1 MEDSQVIPK
10 VSLAENRSLPFAPVL
25 GPVLFL
31 WLGTLSSATW
41 CQWLPEQTLPTL
53 WIACCFA
60 SVALFHRDLS
70 TLLLQTLIPFFL
82 GIAIT
87 PPPWQPADLPSAPI
101 RISGEVVSPPRFVRT
116 RSGSPNIV
124 HLRMRLDR
132 LIGASGHE
140 PGQLIIEVPADL
152 LHVGR
157 GARVE
162 IQLSEGEGVLRKVSR
177 WGGAHSDAH
186 ENIFGIFDL
195 LRQDLSLRWQPIAK
209 GWASALVLGE
219 RKLLPP
225 EVIDTYRETGL
236 AHLLAISGLHVGLLL
251 GILKGLGR
259 RLPGR
264 TARAWSLLIPVIVIM
279 QTLLSGADAPAIRA
293 TTTAILIVWG
303 FNSGR
308 VLSPI
313 HTLSICVAIWC
324 MTGKAPPDPGATIS
338 LTAILALMLQKK
350 PDNPLDE
357 MGLNSKSVESGW
369 TLPIRSGY
377 VAFFGAHAS
386 LIWWSPLICFWGPL
400 LTLLILPW
408 IMGVIIVA
416 IGSLVLLPWISLE
429 AWIPVWNVLVAGL
442 INLPEAFDQLPGTP
456 FILPPLSPISWT
468 LIFTLTLL
476 FLTSRIR
483 SFPFAMPAASMT
495 LICSLWL
502 PLILQEPRLHV
513 ELLSRGRGQ
522 ALFINDG
529 KTRLLFDAGDT
540 SAHDGGLARM
550 QQRLWKYGVQ
560 KIDALFLS
568 HPHLDHQGAVPGLIQ
583 QGAISRIVVTENYDS
598 FPTGQTMLQLAQ
610 LNSVPVT
617 RIRCGQLWELGK
629 YRITVI
635 SVGIPMQLNPSA
647 NDLSPLLL
655 IEREGQSLLTTGD
668 ATSPVLASSPILGP
682 LDHALLPHH
691 GAPTRGIKEWIS
703 SLQPRYLW
711 IARSNK
717 IPLQTIQ
724 ELRFYSGFQQL
735 FNQEKWRLTENGGGL
750 PPYPSSTDLQFPYPT
765 LHLPQQRTSNTANL
779 IIIELKLTT
788 RRRILD

>member
-1 MEDSQVIPK
+1 MEDSQVIPR

-41 CQWLPEQTLPTL
+41 CQWLPEQTLPPL

-116 RSGSPNIV
+116 RSGSPNIA

-132 LIGASGHE
+132 LIGADGLE

-264 TARAWSLLIPVIVIM
+264 TGRAWSLLIPVILIL

-483 SFPFAMPAASMT
+483 SFPFVIPAASMA
-495 LICSLWL
+495 LVSSLWF

-522 ALFINDG
+522 ALFVSAG

-540 SAHDGGLARM
+540 STHDGGYSRI
-550 QQRLWKYGVQ
+550 QRRLWISGVRQ
-560 KIDALFLS
+560 IDALFLS

-583 QGAISRIVVTENYDS
+583 QGLLKRIVVTNSYDS
-598 FPTGQTMLQLAQ
+598 QATGRSMLKLANRYQ
-610 LNSVPVT
+610 IPVT
-617 RIRCGQLWELGK
+617 RLQRGHIWQLGDF
-629 YRITVI
+629 RITVI
-635 SVGIPMQLNPSA
+635 SEGIPTHLGPTA

-655 IEREGQSLLTTGD
+655 IEGAGTTLLTTGD
-668 ATSPVLASSPILGP
+668 ATAPVLASPPILGP

-691 GAPTRGIKEWIS
+691 GAPTEGTDSWLGT
-703 SLQPRYLW
+703 LQPTHLW
-711 IARSNK
+711 VARK
-717 IPLQTIQ
+717 EPIPRQTVFQ
-724 ELRFYSGFQQL
+724 LNQYSGYRVFFHGAVWKESSGFPAEKDILFINTRQFVIFQ
-735 FNQEKWRLTENGGGL
+735 K
-750 PPYPSSTDLQFPYPT
+750 PSSAFRKAKGSLW
-765 LHLPQQRTSNTANL
+765 N
-779 IIIELKLTT
+779 
-788 RRRILD
+788 